1 MVFVFMD
8 TRLFHSASERRRI
21 PNCYSKT
28 RHGGGYG
35 VLLPLSKDQV
45 NKVPQFLEAHA
56 ISSFLFPP
64 FNLILNWLRKHYQPA
79 SINAFQILSYADHGY
94 HSISLSHAK
103 SYIEASCLVWLSGSW
118 YAFFLKISA
127 TSSSLTNK
135 VYLFSISESLVYHRY
150 QIIWS
155 DWLYIL

>member
-56 ISSFLFPP
+56 ISSFLLPP
-64 FNLILNWLRKHYQPA
+64 FNLTLNWLRKHYQPA
-79 SINAFQILSYADHGY
+79 SIPNIILCRPW
-94 HSISLSHAK
+94 LSFDIPSHVK
-103 SYIEASCLVWLSGSW
+103 SYVERSCFVWLSGSW
-118 YAFFLKISA
+118 YAFFLKKSRLAVNQQSLFIFDISLWYITA
-127 TSSSLTNK
+127 IKL
-135 VYLFSISESLVYHRY
+135 
-150 QIIWS
+150 S
-155 DWLYIL
+155 DPTDYIL